1 MNRSYDCATIYLV
14 GDAGGKTGQRT
25 NHRKGLYHAT
35 IDGEVELPS
44 KAGYPR
50 IRIWDGTLTRVVP
63 GRLEAMQPCL
73 RWGKQQ
79 MCSIN
84 PLPRDGQRVA
94 WDYVPVAFFEIWSFK
109 TKSNL
114 SRRKL
119 VLAEA
124 L

>member
-1 MNRSYDCATIYLV
+1 M
-14 GDAGGKTGQRT
+14 
-25 NHRKGLYHAT
+25 
-35 IDGEVELPS
+35 ELPS

-109 TKSNL
+109 DQIKLEPLQACACTRCLTSN
-114 SRRKL
+114 SDKR
-119 VLAEA
+119 VLFHKVARSHW
-124 L
+124 